1 MKRKNLSTRNKV
13 IIFLGMFMILLS
25 IPILFTKASKKID
38 YKVLE
43 KESLSIS
50 TILEKNNFFSK
61 WKENNENL
69 EIPLKRDLSKYKA
82 KKLIAFT
89 FDDGPKSSTTNLLLD
104 GLDKY
109 DARVTFFIAGTRVSK
124 NTDVIKKA
132 YLAGHDI
139 GSHTYNH
146 KNLFQ
151 LKSKNIQEEINKTN
165 EAIKSVI
172 GVSPIYLRPPYGN
185 VNKRINSLTD
195 MYIVCWDVD
204 SLDWRYKNRDKI
216 KEKIVKNAHD
226 GAIVLLHDI
235 YEESVMGAF
244 LAMEELEK
252 EGYAFVTISEMVELK
267 GIELDYDSVYY
278 QF

>member
-1 MKRKNLSTRNKV
+1 MKIEKLSVRNKL
-13 IIFLGMFMILLS
+13 IIFLVMFMILLS
-25 IPILFTKASKKID
+25 IPVLFTKASKKID
-38 YKVLE
+38 YKLLE

-50 TILEKNNFFSK
+50 SILENNSFFSK
-61 WKENNENL
+61 WKENDEVL
-69 EIPLKRDLSKYKA
+69 DMPIRRDLSKYKN
-82 KKLIAFT
+82 KKVIAFT
-89 FDDGPKSSTTNLLLD
+89 FDDGPKAATTNLLLD

-109 DARVTFFIAGTRVSK
+109 DAKVTFFIAGTRVSSNK
-124 NTDVIKKA
+124 EVIKKA

-139 GSHTYNH
+139 GSHTYSH

-151 LKSKNIQEEINKTN
+151 LKNKNIQEEISKTN
-165 EAIKSVI
+165 ESIKSII

-195 MYIVCWDVD
+195 MYIICWDVD
-204 SLDWRYKNRDKI
+204 SLDWRYKNRNKI
-216 KEKIVKNAHD
+216 KDNIVKNAHD

-267 GIELDYDSVYY
+267 GVNLDYDSVYY